1 MTENPTLTDILKRPL
16 IFIEGK
22 GGVGKTTLALAI
34 ATALSEQGSRTLLV
48 SIEDPLREPGE
59 IKRLNPNLWHLNCEA
74 SHAFEE
80 YAALK
85 IGVPALTRIFMKN
98 KLMRYLSKAA
108 PGIHELV
115 MLGKIWHDRLDYDH
129 VIVDMPSTGY
139 GITMF
144 QSTINFTRLFKG
156 GPIHRDSEAMLKTF
170 NNPKEVG
177 QLIVALA
184 EEMPLQESIE
194 LKDYLLKMFP
204 ANMPGFVVNRCF
216 PQAKKS
222 SSSKTPDHNPDHWK
236 SPVAD
241 SGLDYIL
248 KRTILESFNL
258 KIWDDVGISY
268 ERMNYLPPVDGRFD
282 AVALTLSKEIAK
294 HIHSEGV
301 A

>member
-1 MTENPTLTDILKRPL
+1 MKKNPTLTEILKRPL

-22 GGVGKTTLALAI
+22 GGVGKTTVALAI
-34 ATALSEQGSRTLLV
+34 ATALSEQSQRTLLI
-48 SIEDPLREPGE
+48 SIEDPLRDPGE
-59 IKRLNPNLWHLNCEA
+59 LKRLNPYLWHLNCEA

-80 YAALK
+80 YAAMK

-115 MLGKIWHDRLDYDH
+115 MLGKIWHDRLNYDH

-139 GITMF
+139 GIAMF

-170 NNPKEVG
+170 NDPKEVG

-204 ANMPGFVVNRCF
+204 ANMPGFIVNRCF
-216 PQAKKS
+216 PLPKKPPTGKS
-222 SSSKTPDHNPDHWK
+222 PDSNPDNWK

-248 KRTILESFNL
+248 KRTLLERFNL
-258 KIWDDVGISY
+258 KIWDDAHINY
-268 ERMNYLPPVDGRFD
+268 DRLNYLPPVDGRFD
-282 AVALTLSKEIAK
+282 AVALTLSKEISNQLQ
-294 HIHSEGV
+294 HEGV